1 MKLIG
6 IVSTAVLSLAIA
18 APVYA
23 QQEQHDQEKNRKIS
37 PRKKKAQPE
46 KSAKPEE
53 KKRTAGEERQAGRE
67 ECATAGEERQAGRE
81 ESATTGEERQAGKRE
96 TPSSKIRRRTTSRN
110 KEMRSSKA
118 KPQEQHASGNGGGR
132 IPDDRYKAN
141 FGQQHTFRVSQ
152 GDYNN
157 HQFQYGGYSFAFVG
171 AWPSNWLYTQNVYVI
186 DIDGVYYLCNP
197 MYPGVNIA
205 LDVNL

>member
-23 QQEQHDQEKNRKIS
+23 QQEQHDQEEQKDK
-37 PRKKKAQPE
+37 PAEKKAQPE

-53 KKRTAGEERQAGRE
+53 KSAQPEKNAKPEEKSARQPEKNAKPEEKSAQQPEKNAKPEERNAQQQDQE
-67 ECATAGEERQAGRE
+67 KNNKPEQ
-81 ESATTGEERQAGKRE
+81 
-96 TPSSKIRRRTTSRN
+96 RN
-110 KEMRSSKA
+110 AQQQA